1 VALTR
6 EQIKAKR
13 GVRPRVPVE
22 VPELG
27 TVYVA
32 KMTAKDRDAFEQM
45 VTGGKVGGVNLT
57 NIRARFV
64 ALVCVNEDGTKMF
77 NPAETGMLRQEYAKV
92 DLQQMMIALIDNG
105 GVLASEGTMSRR
117 NKANVIVVSEL
128 STKYAATRM
137 YSKACRTKRVIK
149 KIAIRPLGLTTTYAQ
164 AREIP

>member
-1 VALTR
+1 MALTR

-27 TVYVA
+27 TVHVA

-77 NPAETGMLRQEYAKV
+77 EEGDAEWLGELDTDIVQAIV
-92 DLQQMMIALIDNG
+92 DEGFKLNGIGGNALED
-105 GVLASEGTMSRR
+105 A
-117 NKANVIVVSEL
+117 
-128 STKYAATRM
+128 TKN
-137 YSKACRTKRVIK
+137 
-149 KIAIRPLGLTTTYAQ
+149 
-164 AREIP
+164 